1 MFSDGSDIIKTC
13 MIVSNDRSH
22 LCILS
27 MLAIAWL
34 LDFAGT
40 AASVG
45 LGLGHIIYF
54 GWYQD
59 SYHDIVN
66 YSCLWCSDSTFVFF
80 CDKLMVIWNV
90 GCGVKYVLTYIVF
103 WYCQNSNSIGYHLQ
117 WGWFWA
123 MPLSLFNAH
132 SLSTWSICW
141 LGVYMYSDCLWDYA
155 DHIYQLHFYR
165 VSHTASHVSY
175 ALLRRSWYLCIAMT
189 RRWFSSGA
197 YTLVVS

>member
-1 MFSDGSDIIKTC
+1 MHFIYVGNC
-13 MIVSNDRSH
+13 LAVR
-22 LCILS
+22 LCWHCCQCWSRPRPYHIFWLIPRQLS
-27 MLAIAWL
+27 
-34 LDFAGT
+34 
-40 AASVG
+40 
-45 LGLGHIIYF
+45 
-54 GWYQD
+54 WYRC
-59 SYHDIVN
+59 N
-66 YSCLWCSDSTFVFF
+66 WCSDSTFVFF

-103 WYCQNSNSIGYHLQ
+103 WYCQNSNGIGYHLQ

-197 YTLVVS
+197 YTLVVP